1 MSIIDSFKR
10 RFSKKDENSPAFK
23 RKFAGNINNRH
34 VKYVTERF
42 NGIEEIVGR
51 EGHINILPGGDEIAV
66 TCGITEVFRGR
77 IEELSMWT
85 LMSNDGV
92 VLDGYDLVT
101 GRYREVTAFYLY
113 YR

>member
-1 MSIIDSFKR
+1 MSLFDKLKR

-23 RKFAGNINNRH
+23 RAFANNINNRH

-51 EGHINILPGGDEIAV
+51 EGHLNILPNGEELAV
-66 TCGITEVFRGR
+66 TCGIEEVFRGK
-77 IEELSMWT
+77 IDELSMWT

-92 VLDGYDLVT
+92 VLEGYDFVT
-101 GRYREVTAFYLY
+101 GRQREVTAFYLY

>member
-1 MSIIDSFKR
+1 MTFIDKLR
-10 RFSKKDENSPAFK
+10 QRFSKKDENSPLFK
-23 RKFAGNINNRH
+23 HEFAQKINNRH

-42 NGIEEIVGR
+42 EGIEEIVGR
-51 EGHINILPGGDEIAV
+51 EGHINILPNGEEIAV
-66 TCGITEVFRGR
+66 TCGIEEVFRGR

-92 VLDGYDLVT
+92 VLEGYDHVT
-101 GRYREVTAFYLY
+101 ERHREVTAFYLY